1 MNVNFLFVYT
11 VCHLTSIRIFV
22 KLSHFL
28 LKFKNMSNVQTVG
41 HLGGQSVLVQ
51 DFMGFWG

>member
-51 DFMGFWG
+51 DFMGF